1 MVMMQSR
8 SAHGEVASL
17 WIARKEGIAEH
28 VVCPGLLFTLRTT
41 ERVDGRTD
49 ADVDEADLVEHRH
62 PACARQATG
71 NSASP
76 QVYVPQRL
84 GGNRLAVGDVGELK
98 IPAGSKHPADLIE

>member
-71 NSASP
+71 NSAGP
-76 QVYVPQRL
+76 QDRKSTRL
-84 GGNRLAVGDVGELK
+84 NSSHGSISYAVFCLK
-98 IPAGSKHPADLIE
+98 KKKTSSAK